1 MPTIYQTIVRPII
14 TEKTSASYQESV
26 ERGEHEYHFEV
37 HPDANKTAIKQA
49 VEQLFGVKVVGVWTS
64 NHRGKSKR
72 MGKTVG
78 RRPHWKKAIVRLAEG
93 DKLDIFEG

>member
-14 TEKTSASYQESV
+14 TEKTSARYQESA
-26 ERGEHEYHFEV
+26 ERGELEYSFEV
-37 HPDANKTAIKQA
+37 HPDANKASIRQA

-64 NHRGKSKR
+64 NHRGKTKR
-72 MGKTVG
+72 VGKTVG

>member
-1 MPTIYQTIVRPII
+1 MPSIHQTIVRPII

-26 ERGEHEYHFEV
+26 ERGEYEYTFEV
-37 HPDANKTAIKQA
+37 HPDANKTSIKQA

-72 MGKTVG
+72 LGKTVG
-78 RRPHWKKAIVRLAEG
+78 RRPHYKKAIVRLAEG

>member
-1 MPTIYQTIVRPII
+1 MPTIYETIVRPII
-14 TEKTSASYQESV
+14 TEKTSASYQESA
-26 ERGEHEYHFEV
+26 ERGELEYYFEV
-37 HPDANKTAIKQA
+37 HPDANKTSIKQA

-64 NHRGKSKR
+64 NQRGKTKR
-72 MGKTVG
+72 LGKSVG